1 MKKTLLD
8 LAAKMDEIA
17 ASASEIGNEA
27 KKTFVNTFIGEIVYD
42 NPVDTS
48 KSLSNWQVS
57 DAGVGNEID
66 ALYPGELGST
76 QRSSANEAISRAQ
89 RVTKAVK
96 PGTTLT
102 IFNAT
107 KYIRRLN
114 EGYSAQAPAG
124 FIEAAEIRAMKAAGM
139 KK

>member
-1 MKKTLLD
+1 MDD
-8 LAAKMDEIA
+8 LAASVDEV
-17 ASASEIGNEA
+17 GNEA
-27 KKTFVNTFIGEIVYD
+27 KKKFVTTFVGEIVYD

-57 DAGVGNEID
+57 KSGVGSEI
-66 ALYPGELGST
+66 AAHFPGEFGST
-76 QRSSANEAISRAQ
+76 QRASANAAISAAQ
-89 RVTKAVK
+89 STAKGSK
-96 PGTTLT
+96 PGEVLT

-124 FIEAAEIRAMKAAGM
+124 FIEAAEVRTLKALGL
-139 KK
+139 KS